1 MSSLS
6 RVVVSRTTIT
16 VVVTMIMIICVVVVI
31 VLMWWVITLG
41 VGELPV
47 SSKTPR
53 IVIVVL
59 IYEFTSST
67 FVVKIITS
75 VTTRLV
81 SSPFIVVMTAR
92 RAVAMSPLIV

>member
-6 RVVVSRTTIT
+6 RVVVGRTAIT
-16 VVVTMIMIICVVVVI
+16 VVVTMIMIMCVVVVI

-41 VGELPV
+41 VEKLMV
-47 SSKTPR
+47 SSKSPR
-53 IVIVVL
+53 IAIVVL
-59 IYEFTSST
+59 INEFTSST
-67 FVVKIITS
+67 LALRVVTS